1 MYGGQDANFM
11 YDEST
16 FQDRYDD
23 VMAVLTACLRIS
35 SKRIDAN
42 ILAGV
47 QGYRPSDESSH
58 DS

>member
-16 FQDRYDD
+16 FQDLCDD
-23 VMAVLTACLRIS
+23 VMAVLRPCLRIS

-42 ILAGV
+42 ILARV
-47 QGYRPSDESSH
+47 QGYRLSDESSH